1 MYTVPTMIHY
11 PTNNIKI
18 TMINISFDT
27 HTFSN
32 ENKLIIQYMNPRHDG
47 LYVSNDGKQTFRWQK
62 MPRHTAVLIYSMLGK
77 KRNTQKEGRNQQEG
91 ERREFSFYFTVL
103 KDVRDTM
110 NLSALSQLHVRKQK
124 KSIVHLFFF
133 V

>member
-62 MPRHTAVLIYSMLGK
+62 MPRHTAVLIYSMLEK
-77 KRNTQKEGRNQQEG
+77 KKKYP
-91 ERREFSFYFTVL
+91 ERG
-103 KDVRDTM
+103 
-110 NLSALSQLHVRKQK
+110 
-124 KSIVHLFFF
+124 
-133 V
+133 